1 MDMANTAAIT
11 MEKLEMWLLY
21 SLLAIGIVWIV
32 ISPLT
37 CCRHK

>member
-1 MDMANTAAIT
+1 MTIMG
-11 MEKLEMWLLY
+11 MHEMWLLY
-21 SLLAIGIVWIV
+21 SLLAIIIVWIV